1 MEDPPKNPLHRLWE
15 WSPEAV
21 IRINIALA
29 KAQNLTKEAA
39 WLITETQERQRV
51 QLAVA
56 REALRAIETEYAV
69 LWPDTYA
76 EPAWVEAISDH
87 LWKLSVSIKLGPQ
100 LEGILRT
107 EHMTRTLEAQF
118 SRMTAPARRLAE
130 APAND
135 PATKRRGRSRKFS
148 DEIIRKAIAA
158 KNGPGG
164 TNRSA
169 ACAYYETNRPTT
181 QQVKNASK
189 LLKQHRERLS
199 SVPNNSLIGTE

>member
-100 LEGILRT
+100 IEGILRT

-118 SRMTAPARRLAE
+118 PRMTAPARRRGRPAE
-130 APAND
+130 IPETQKKAALKLREAKAPRREVA
-135 PATKRRGRSRKFS
+135 ATLYGVTEPTRKQVDSIDSILNNHQRSRKKT
-148 DEIIRKAIAA
+148 D
-158 KNGPGG
+158 
-164 TNRSA
+164 
-169 ACAYYETNRPTT
+169 
-181 QQVKNASK
+181 
-189 LLKQHRERLS
+189 L
-199 SVPNNSLIGTE
+199 SVPKK